1 MTMRA
6 KEPIKPAAPFVAH
19 FVEFLELLKHAEN
32 KFHASL
38 FNIRPAFPPRCM
50 VKYIK
55 CEVIDLVHSYASG
68 ALKAHWD
75 TIGMYT
81 IPKKCRGSCCTR
93 ND

>member
-1 MTMRA
+1 MRV
-6 KEPIKPAAPFVAH
+6 KESNQTRSTFCGS
-19 FVEFLELLKHAEN
+19 FVEFLELLKHAED

-38 FNIRPAFPPRCM
+38 FNIRPAFPPRGM